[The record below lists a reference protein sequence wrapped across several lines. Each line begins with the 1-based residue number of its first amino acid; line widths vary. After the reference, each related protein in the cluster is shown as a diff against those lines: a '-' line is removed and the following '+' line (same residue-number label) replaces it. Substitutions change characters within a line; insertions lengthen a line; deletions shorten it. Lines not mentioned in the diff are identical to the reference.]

1 MTSAAGATPRRGAAQ
16 DAGTPACRTAWPSIA
31 PSALLLRALGAA
43 LLASAATGCAVVTVA
58 GAAVSV
64 GATVVG
70 TAVDVTVG
78 AAKLT
83 GKAIGSAVEAMTD
96 DDAGQGAPAEPKP
109 AK

>member
-1 MTSAAGATPRRGAAQ
+1 MTAVAGATPRRGAAP
-16 DAGTPACRTAWPSIA
+16 DGRTPACRTAWRSIA
-31 PSALLLRALGAA
+31 PAAPLLRALCAA

-64 GATVVG
+64 GAAVVG

-83 GKAIGSAVEAMTD
+83 GKAIGGAVEAMTD
-96 DDAGQGAPAEPKP
+96 DDAGQDAPAEPKP

>member
-1 MTSAAGATPRRGAAQ
+1 VRRAADTAAAADLGARL
-16 DAGTPACRTAWPSIA
+16 PA
-31 PSALLLRALGAA
+31 ALGATLLVLA
-43 LLASAATGCAVVTVA
+43 LSGCAVVTVA

-64 GATVVG
+64 GAAVVG

-83 GKAIGSAVEAMTD
+83 GKAVGSAVDAMTD
-96 DDAGQGAPAEPKP
+96 DDVEQAPAEPQP

>member
-1 MTSAAGATPRRGAAQ
+1 MRRA
-16 DAGTPACRTAWPSIA
+16 IA
-31 PSALLLRALGAA
+31 AA
-43 LLASAATGCAVVTVA
+43 LLAPIVSGCAVVTVA

-64 GATVVG
+64 GAAVVG

-83 GKAIGSAVEAMTD
+83 GKAVGSAVDAMTD
-96 DDAGQGAPAEPKP
+96 DDEQPPEAGPKP